1 MVYIKLYKVKE
12 KLNDI
17 KLRNKLILSFIVV
30 VFIPVIIV
38 GGFLTNE
45 LRKLALVDAE
55 QEAVANMERV
65 KQRTLEV
72 LKVPVYI
79 SNNLLYDQRLGQIVN
94 TDYEDLYDVVL
105 SYRDY
110 NIFQS
115 YRSIYKNEIRNI
127 KFYTEN
133 ETLLNNWQIVPV
145 DENVENSDWYRN
157 AKNGKG
163 LIRWDY
169 IEDDTS
175 NGNKYLSLVRKIDFV
190 EYEKSGVLVIQLNTK
205 MFNLILS
212 QESQPTMIV
221 DDDNNII
228 SSNQKDFIG
237 NKLQNIIDSQE
248 ILAGKTGTFQGM
260 TQDVSTHILVDSI
273 QLDSSVNHVR
283 IISLI
288 ADKEIG
294 RNANMFGKMGLI
306 VVTISVCIALLLI
319 YYISKLLSNRLI
331 RLSSQIGQVGNGN
344 FNTHILIDGKDE
356 IGQLSKQLDRMVK
369 NIKQLLNEVYESN
382 RQKTLLERKQSEI
395 KFKMLASQMN
405 PHFVFNALESIRMK
419 AHIRGEQEIARAV
432 KLLGKLIRNSIE
444 VGSRNVNLISE
455 IEVVR
460 SYLEIQKFRHGDR
473 LNYFI
478 EIDPQT
484 KQFPIPPLIIQP
496 LVENAVIHGVEKNES
511 GGSVYVKTL
520 LCEKGLLV
528 EVTDNGIGISEERQQ
543 EIFKALNEQEEKEGM
558 RIGLR
563 NIHQRLQLSYG
574 KDAGLNIESKKHVG
588 TKIYFIIPTFRRS

>member
-1 MVYIKLYKVKE
+1 MNIKLYKVKE
-12 KLNDI
+12 KLNNI

-55 QEAVANMERV
+55 QEAEANMERV

-94 TDYEDLYDVVL
+94 TDYKDLYDVVL

-145 DENVENSDWYRN
+145 DENIENSEWYRN

-163 LIRWDY
+163 LIRWEY
-169 IEDDTS
+169 IEEDTTY
-175 NGNKYLSLVRKIDFV
+175 GDKYLSLVRKIDFV
-190 EYEKSGVLVIQLNTK
+190 EFEKSGVLVIQLNTK

-221 DDDNNII
+221 DEENNII

-237 NKLQNIIDSQE
+237 NKLQNIIDTQE
-248 ILAGKTGTFQGM
+248 ILAGKTGIFQGM

-273 QLDSSVNHVR
+273 QLDSSVNNVR

-288 ADKEIG
+288 ADKDIG

-356 IGQLSKQLDRMVK
+356 IGQLSKQLDLMVK

-484 KQFPIPPLIIQP
+484 KQIPIPPLIIQP

-528 EVTDNGIGISEERQQ
+528 EVTDNGIGISEERQR

-574 KDAGLNIESKKHVG
+574 KDAGLHIESKKHIG

>member
-1 MVYIKLYKVKE
+1 MVNIKLYKVKE

-65 KQRTLEV
+65 KQRTIEV

-145 DENVENSDWYRN
+145 DENVENSEWYRN

-175 NGNKYLSLVRKIDFV
+175 YGNKYLSLVRKIDFV

-237 NKLQNIIDSQE
+237 NNLQNIIDSQE

-319 YYISKLLSNRLI
+319 YYISKLLSKRLI

-356 IGQLSKQLDRMVK
+356 IGQLSKQLDLMVK

-455 IEVVR
+455 IDVVR

-484 KQFPIPPLIIQP
+484 KQIPIPPLIIQP

-574 KDAGLNIESKKHVG
+574 KDAGLHIESKKHIG

>member
-1 MVYIKLYKVKE
+1 MNIKLYKVKD

-55 QEAVANMERV
+55 QEAEANMERV

-145 DENVENSDWYRN
+145 DENVENSEWYRN

-169 IEDDTS
+169 IEDNTS
-175 NGNKYLSLVRKIDFV
+175 YGDKYLSLVRKIDFV

-273 QLDSSVNHVR
+273 QLDSSVNHMR

-356 IGQLSKQLDRMVK
+356 IGQLSKQLDLMVK

-484 KQFPIPPLIIQP
+484 KQIPIPPLIIQP

-511 GGSVYVKTL
+511 GGSVYVKTR
-520 LCEKGLLV
+520 LCKNGLLV

-543 EIFKALNEQEEKEGM
+543 KIFKALNEQEEKEGM

-574 KDAGLNIESKKHVG
+574 KDAGLHIESKEHIG

>member
-1 MVYIKLYKVKE
+1 VNIKLYKVKD

-55 QEAVANMERV
+55 QEAEANMERV

-145 DENVENSDWYRN
+145 DENVENSEWYRN

-169 IEDDTS
+169 IEDNTS
-175 NGNKYLSLVRKIDFV
+175 YGDKYLSLVRKIDFV

-273 QLDSSVNHVR
+273 QLDSSVNHMR

-356 IGQLSKQLDRMVK
+356 IGQLSKQLDLMVK

-484 KQFPIPPLIIQP
+484 KQIPIPPLIIQP

-511 GGSVYVKTL
+511 GGSVYVKTR
-520 LCEKGLLV
+520 LCKNGLLV

-543 EIFKALNEQEEKEGM
+543 KIFKALNEQEEKEGM

-574 KDAGLNIESKKHVG
+574 KDAGLHIESKEHIG